1 MSDTTPLHCT
11 AALAIECELA
21 GAPPRAVLDRA
32 QAGRYGDGLAADLLR
47 LFPEVAELDLV
58 CVGAV
63 YDQAQLLRPGWPL
76 HAALAGLDA
85 RFGSRE
91 ASARVLAIGAHDAH
105 FPDAA
110 LDPDTRLYGS
120 AMLVMPWLLRG
131 DAGRIAAT
139 GARLERELLDR
150 GMAGAEFALLLRELL
165 GVPIRHVRH
174 LTAFDLCALAC
185 AQYEHAGLGA
195 LWQIVETALLAPERA
210 QTFDLPEGGCL
221 HWRTDGHVE
230 AEAVA
235 DPRRLAQCAAI
246 LGAHGLE
253 LRAA

>member
-1 MSDTTPLHCT
+1 MSDTAPLHCT

-21 GAPPRAVLDRA
+21 GAPPQATLDRA
-32 QAGRYGDGLAADLLR
+32 RAERYGDALAADLLR
-47 LFPEVAELDLV
+47 LFPEIAELDLV
-58 CVGAV
+58 CAGAL

-91 ASARVLAIGAHDAH
+91 RSARVLAIGAHEGH

-110 LDPDTRLYGS
+110 LDPDPRLYGS

-139 GARLERELLDR
+139 GSLLERELLDR
-150 GMAGAEFALLLRELL
+150 GMAGADFALTLRELL

-185 AQYEHAGLGA
+185 AQYEHAGLGP
-195 LWQIVETALLAPERA
+195 LWQIVETALLAPGRE
-210 QTFDLPEGGCL
+210 QTVELADGGRL
-221 HWRTDGHVE
+221 HWRGDHVE
-230 AEAVA
+230 AGDLH

-253 LRAA
+253 VRAA